1 MAARGLKC
9 PVVMEFQ
16 WDRRHGAGYRSE
28 WWRYWLQLGFD
39 QNGET
44 TVSLTS
50 RHIRSPGDVG
60 PIQYSQR
67 SGWHGSWKTL
77 AAQDSRGTR
86 HAISAKF
93 HYSGNEARAYE
104 HFIDKLSDKQFIMSL
119 TYLVFNGLKTKL
131 TYEKHLTDGE
141 PTRFPL
147 DSVLHPVER
156 EEALLSTKHYIYWY
170 EPVFSRGHF
179 FLEIDADAVKRLMVT
194 RLWPKGS

>member
-16 WDRRHGAGYRSE
+16 WDEAFGAAPAE
-28 WWRYWLQLGFD
+28 QKWRYCLQLGFD

-104 HFIDKLSDKQFIMSL
+104 HRIDKLSDKQFIMSL

-156 EEALLSTKHYIYWY
+156 EEALLSTKHCIYWY

-179 FLEIDADAVKRLMVT
+179 FLEIDADAVKRLTVT